1 MITLILRNDTGDRQD
16 QIIVGTALELHF
28 RLERISMAAL
38 AVMSL
43 GMGMMVRCMTYMDI
57 ESYDTRKVPYC
68 QKNGKESHVHISHHN
83 MQMYKKCSKVK
94 EICST
99 FVFQASDII
108 LYTSDKRTKIIVIMK
123 EFVKMT
129 LATMAGLLV
138 FGIVALFFSFAM
150 IGAVAAM
157 GDKQPVMPREAVLKI
172 DMSTFTL
179 SEQSTESNPLDAL
192 MSGGQ
197 TSTPLGIYDAVTAIN
212 AAATDPAVKFI
223 YMKPDGVTGG
233 TAQIEEFRK
242 ALDNFRKSGKAIVSY
257 TENPDNASYYLA
269 SVSDKIFMTPH
280 DGAMNMFNGVSSQM
294 IFLKDILDKLGINVQ
309 LIRHGKY
316 KSAGEMFVRNSSS
329 KENLQQN
336 TEMVE
341 AIWNTYASEIAE
353 SRGISTEKLNS
364 IINNLDL
371 VFPADWVE
379 NGLVDEL
386 LDYNQLEGKLCD
398 LFVAEKYEDVKGI
411 SINDYATLKNTVN
424 FKADKKVAVIYA
436 NGDIVDGDQKEEVA
450 GNRFAKI
457 IAEVRKDSTVQAVVL
472 RVNSPGGSVLASE
485 KIKTEL
491 DLLMDSKPLIA
502 SYGDYAASGGYWIS
516 ANCDKIFSNA
526 STLTGSI
533 GVFSMIPDFGDAI
546 KDKLHVN
553 ITHVNS
559 NTHSDMYTGMRA
571 LNQAELDYMQASVEK
586 IYDKFTNLVSE
597 GRDMPVARVDEIAQG
612 RVWAGSDAIKIG
624 LVDEIG
630 TLEDAISYAA
640 LSIEGVSGVQDVQ
653 IVEYPK
659 PLSSMEV
666 LLEALGAGESG
677 VLSGTPFEGIE
688 TAFGSFGKQ
697 DIGKVYARMPYVITV
712 E

>member
-1 MITLILRNDTGDRQD
+1 
-16 QIIVGTALELHF
+16 
-28 RLERISMAAL
+28 
-38 AVMSL
+38 
-43 GMGMMVRCMTYMDI
+43 
-57 ESYDTRKVPYC
+57 
-68 QKNGKESHVHISHHN
+68 
-83 MQMYKKCSKVK
+83 
-94 EICST
+94 
-99 FVFQASDII
+99 
-108 LYTSDKRTKIIVIMK
+108 MK

-150 IGAVAAM
+150 IGAVASM
-157 GDKQPVMPREAVLKI
+157 GEKQPVMPREAVLKI

-179 SEQSTESNPLDAL
+179 SEQSTEANPLDVL

-197 TSTPLGIYDAVTAIN
+197 STTPLGILDAVNAIN

-223 YMKPDGVTGG
+223 YMKPDGITGG

-257 TENPDNASYYLA
+257 TESPSNAGYYLA
-269 SVSDKIFMTPH
+269 SVSDKVFMTPH
-280 DGAMNMFNGVSSQM
+280 DGATNMFNGVSSQM
-294 IFLKDILDKLGINVQ
+294 VFLKDILDKLGINVQ

-316 KSAGEMFVRNSSS
+316 KSAGEMFIRNSSS
-329 KENLQQN
+329 KENLEQN

-341 AIWNTYASEIAE
+341 SIWNTYASEIAE
-353 SRGISTEKLNS
+353 SRGMSTEQLNA

-371 VFPADWVE
+371 VLPTDWVE
-379 NGLVDEL
+379 KGLVDEL
-386 LDYNQLEGKLCD
+386 LDYNQLEEKLCD
-398 LFVAEKYEDVKGI
+398 LYVAEKFEDVKGI
-411 SINDYATLKNTVN
+411 SLTDYATLKNTVN

-436 NGDIVDGDQKEEVA
+436 EGEIVDGDQKEEVA

-457 IAEVRKDSTVQAVVL
+457 IAEVRKDSTVKAVVL

-485 KIKTEL
+485 KIKSEL
-491 DLLMDSKPLIA
+491 DLLMESKPLIA

-516 ANCDKIFSNA
+516 ANCDKIYSNA

-533 GVFSMIPDFGDAI
+533 GVFSMIPDFGDAV
-546 KDKLHVN
+546 KDKLHIN
-553 ITHVNS
+553 ITHINS
-559 NTHSDMYTGMRA
+559 NRHSDMYTGMRA
-571 LNQAELDYMQASVEK
+571 LNQAELDYMQASVEN
-586 IYDKFTNLVSE
+586 IYDKFTNLVSV
-597 GRDMPVARVDEIAQG
+597 GRDMPVSRVDEIAQG
-612 RVWAGSDAIKIG
+612 RVWAGADAIRIG

-630 TLEDAISYAA
+630 TLEDAVNYAA

-666 LLEALGAGESG
+666 ILEALGAGESG
-677 VLSGTPFEGIE
+677 VLSGTAFEGIE
-688 TAFGSFGKQ
+688 TAFRSFGKQ
-697 DIGKVYARMPYVITV
+697 DIGKAYARMPYVITV